1 MIALAPATI
10 DGGGCVEIVTEI
22 AGVGGLPPPQAESPA
37 TTTRA
42 RKRML
47 HFMVCLSE
55 LTL

>member
-55 LTL
+55 LAL